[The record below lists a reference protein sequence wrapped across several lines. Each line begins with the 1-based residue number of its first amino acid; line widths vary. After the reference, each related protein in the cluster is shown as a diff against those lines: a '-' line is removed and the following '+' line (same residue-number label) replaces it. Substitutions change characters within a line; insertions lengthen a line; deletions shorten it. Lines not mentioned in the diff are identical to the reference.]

1 MGNKTTLKIQLAEK
15 REWFWGYDQSPRHEE
30 EPEPGQR
37 WEGKGWEDQDTTVIR
52 EGISQPSAFVYVDMC
67 VRKWEAEE
75 MG

>member
-1 MGNKTTLKIQLAEK
+1 MTRVRDMKK
-15 REWFWGYDQSPRHEE
+15 R
-30 EPEPGQR
+30 PEPGQR